1 MLINWQCEKYRG
13 GSPPKGRERLMN
25 NQKQIFDNNEIQ
37 NYIIP
42 KSIEIV
48 RILDSFNRI
57 KALLEAITIEG
68 NIEILATAF
77 EKVDKKHGMEYFA
90 ATLYTFNKTPLSQGI
105 ELFRGTKSTSSA
117 IIPEEL
123 IDEVRLLIKV
133 GKAESTGFLYDE
145 KKGKFTFNANA
156 FAKHFVKRCIACS
169 TEEGRI
175 LIYTKKGVY
184 EELSEVKIGKLIRH
198 IMHEGV
204 WNSWQN
210 KYEVEAIKAI
220 QREIPTVVQMNSYRN
235 YVNLKNGML
244 CLDTFELHS
253 HSPKYFS
260 TIQLPIIYDPN
271 ANAPTFEKFMQEITN
286 NDDSLISV
294 HQEVAGNCLTS
305 ETKAEKA
312 VFFYGRGANGKSVL
326 AYIITELVGIENVSN
341 ISFSNINQDFGLES
355 IINKSVNVASENELG
370 GKFLKTE
377 NFKAIVSGDRININR
392 KYQSHISYQP
402 FCKLIF
408 LVNNIPDTS
417 DTTNG
422 YFRKILIVPFD
433 RTFEENER
441 DVNLKEKLNQ
451 ELPGILNWAL
461 EGLKRLRE
469 NQYQFSKSDAIE
481 KCMEAYFA
489 EQNPVREF
497 FKEHIIKQEET
508 RTRQSEFYE
517 MYSRWLSVQGI
528 DDKGTKSRQVFWKQ
542 FKIILE
548 SEQIPITKK
557 KIKGIVYFEG
567 LRIVGLDDVMS
578 PTITGDLIQ
587 F

>member
-1 MLINWQCEKYRG
+1 
-13 GSPPKGRERLMN
+13 MN
-25 NQKQIFDNNEIQ
+25 IQKQGFDNKEIQ
-37 NYIIP
+37 NYITP
-42 KSIEIV
+42 KSIEFV

-57 KALLEAITIEG
+57 KALLGAITIEG

-77 EKVDKKHGMEYFA
+77 EKVAGEHGMEYFA
-90 ATLYTFNKTPLSQGI
+90 ATLYSFNKTPLFQAK
-105 ELFRGTKSTSSA
+105 ELFGSVKRTSYA
-117 IIPEEL
+117 LIPEEL
-123 IDEVRLLIKV
+123 IDEVKLLIKV
-133 GKAESTGFLYDE
+133 GKAESRGFIYDE
-145 KKGKFTFNANA
+145 KKDRFTFNANA
-156 FAKHFVKRCIACS
+156 FAKHFVKRCVACS
-169 TEEGRI
+169 TEDGRI
-175 LIYTKKGVY
+175 FIYNKKGVY
-184 EELSEVKIGKLIRH
+184 EELPEVKLGKLIRH
-198 IMHEGV
+198 IMHEGM
-204 WNSWQN
+204 WNSWRSTC
-210 KYEVEAIKAI
+210 EVEAIKAI

-235 YVNLKNGML
+235 YINLKNGML
-244 CLDTFELHS
+244 CLDNFELHS
-253 HSPKYFS
+253 HSPKYVS

-271 ANAPTFEKFMQEITN
+271 AKAPTFEKFMQEITN

-312 VFFYGRGANGKSVL
+312 VFYYGRGANGKSVFASTL
-326 AYIITELVGIENVSN
+326 TELVGRENVSN
-341 ISFSNINQDFGLES
+341 IPLSNFNQDFGLES
-355 IINKSVNVASENELG
+355 IINKSVNIASENELG

-377 NFKAIVSGDRININR
+377 NFKAIVSGDRININK
-392 KYQSHISYQP
+392 KYHSHINYQP

-422 YFRKILIVPFD
+422 YFRKILIIPFN
-433 RTFEENER
+433 RTFKENER
-441 DVNLKEKLNQ
+441 DVNLKEKLLK

-469 NQYQFSKSDAIE
+469 NQYQFSKSAAIE

-497 FKEHIIKQEET
+497 FKEHIIKQEDT
-508 RTRQSEFYE
+508 RTRQSDFYD
-517 MYSRWLSVQGI
+517 MYSRWLTVQGI
-528 DDKGTKSRQVFWKQ
+528 DDKGTKSRQIFWKQ
-542 FKIILE
+542 FKIVLE

-567 LRIVGLDDVMS
+567 LRIVGLDDEMT
-578 PTITGDLIQ
+578 PTLTGDLIQ